1 MGRAR
6 GCNMQNVLRNCWKL
20 DLGRL
25 QCSSRYD
32 TPPDLSVKH
41 QLFSGLRRKSQGWFK
56 PGLNHGLNRTG
67 LFSKVHPGLLMDNW
81 VDFSQISDY
90 NIQENQA

>member
-1 MGRAR
+1 MFCMFQGCVEKAR
-6 GCNMQNVLRNCWKL
+6 
-20 DLGRL
+20 
-25 QCSSRYD
+25 
-32 TPPDLSVKH
+32 
-41 QLFSGLRRKSQGWFK
+41 GWFK

-90 NIQENQA
+90 NIQENQASKCLNLSKFNSNTYLSRFSKLLSAI